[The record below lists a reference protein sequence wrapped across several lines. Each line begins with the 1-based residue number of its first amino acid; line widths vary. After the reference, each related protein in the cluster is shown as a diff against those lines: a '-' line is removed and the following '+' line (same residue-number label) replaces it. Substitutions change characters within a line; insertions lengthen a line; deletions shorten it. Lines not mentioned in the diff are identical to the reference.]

1 MKVCNGREDKRGI
14 KQATN
19 STTTNGSLT
28 IHGRETRGKTQLL
41 GHLSIPLMD
50 RERGQADGSR
60 GCTQSSRGG

>member
-19 STTTNGSLT
+19 STTTNLSLT
-28 IHGRETRGKTQLL
+28 IHGRETRGKMQLL

-50 RERGQADGSR
+50 RERG
-60 GCTQSSRGG
+60 